1 MSTIVALATMSVQLE
16 LTVNLRLV
24 PWEFAALLVLLAL
37 LAETLASISPPVIAT
52 AVSVGNPV
60 LESNL
65 VFLGNVSVPV
75 VRYLMPVTMCVD
87 VKLELVVLG
96 IRNGVIRVQNVLMRQ
111 LLVFVPLLII
121 TVPTQYTF
129 LLLYSSSS
137 SSHFNY
143 SSSQLYYSSSQ

>member
-111 LLVFVPLLII
+111 LLVFVPLLIN